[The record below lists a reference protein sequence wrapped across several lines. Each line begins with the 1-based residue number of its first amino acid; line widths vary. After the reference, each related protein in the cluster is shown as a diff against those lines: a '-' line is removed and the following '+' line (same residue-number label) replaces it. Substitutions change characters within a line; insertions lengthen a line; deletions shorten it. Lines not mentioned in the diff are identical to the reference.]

1 MYRLLPLYTALSDAM
16 EEMGIAKGSKKEEMI
31 IQKYDRS
38 IEEEFNSDKFCQ
50 NNYG

>member
-1 MYRLLPLYTALSDAM
+1 
-16 EEMGIAKGSKKEEMI
+16 MI

-50 NNYG
+50 NNYGQGKSNSRIAGIGEKRVKFDS